1 MIEAGYE
8 SVYTTYNK
16 SRAMKVMGRMK
27 EKGIGFVYKT
37 TAETSSDDV
46 LHEIRVAEK
55 DISQAQD
62 IIIGLENNEKE

>member
-1 MIEAGYE
+1 
-8 SVYTTYNK
+8 
-16 SRAMKVMGRMK
+16 MKVMARL
-27 EKGIGFVYKT
+27 KGQGVGFVYKT

-55 DISQAQD
+55 DFSLAQD